1 MNFRPSMKTITLASL
16 SSLVTFLFQIPVTDA
31 ASTTPYSLKQS
42 IMFILNP
49 PILSLLV
56 TFYIISW
63 GVKEILYRLAA
74 RNAGCSTPVRYWHKE
89 PILGFDLFLQRIND
103 MKLGDSVATDRN
115 LLHKYGKTVLTNS
128 WGVKQYVTMDPLNM
142 QTILA
147 TQVEKFGSAP
157 MNLPMCKPFLGQG
170 LLTTDGA
177 LWKKSRQMIN
187 PVFARAQV
195 SELSTFE
202 KHLDRMIS
210 CIPTDGSTI
219 DMQPLCKLLFL
230 DSSTEFIFGKS
241 ANSLSP
247 ETDSPI
253 ARRLPGLFDEAL
265 NGMFMRYML
274 GRFKFLAISD
284 KKWLA
289 TCAEV
294 HNIIDSFIDEEIA
307 LQSKSKTGD
316 TKSAGPYSYVLLKE
330 LVKTT
335 KDKRSIRNEVMN
347 VFFPARD
354 TAAIH
359 ISNVLFML
367 ARHPK
372 VWDKLREEVLGI
384 GEEKLTFESL
394 KSLKYMHA
402 VMNESKS
409 Y

>member
-1 MNFRPSMKTITLASL
+1 M
-16 SSLVTFLFQIPVTDA
+16 
-31 ASTTPYSLKQS
+31 
-42 IMFILNP
+42 
-49 PILSLLV
+49 
-56 TFYIISW
+56 
-63 GVKEILYRLAA
+63 LYRLTA
-74 RNAGCSTPVRYWHKE
+74 RNAGCSTPVRYWHKD
-89 PILGFDLFLQRIND
+89 PFLGFDLFLQRIND

-115 LLHKYGKTVLTNS
+115 MLNKYGKTVLTNA
-128 WGVKQYVTMDPLNM
+128 WGVKQWVTSDPLNM

-147 TQVEKFGSAP
+147 NQVDKFGSAP

-170 LLTTDGA
+170 LFTTDGA

-202 KHLDRMIS
+202 RHLERMIS
-210 CIPTDGSTI
+210 YIPKDGSTI
-219 DMQPLCKLLFL
+219 DMQPLCKMLFL

-247 ETDSPI
+247 ETDSSI

-274 GRFKFLAISD
+274 GKFKFLAVSD

-289 TCAEV
+289 ACAQV
-294 HNIIDSFIDEEIA
+294 HEIIDGFIDEETE
-307 LQSKSKTGD
+307 LQSKSAIGD
-316 TKSAGPYSYVLLKE
+316 VKSAGPYNYVLLKE
-330 LVKTT
+330 LVKMTN
-335 KDKRSIRNEVMN
+335 DKRFIRNEVMN

-367 ARHPK
+367 ARHPN
-372 VWDKLREEVLGI
+372 VWNKLREEVLGI
-384 GEEKLTFESL
+384 GEEKLTFELL
-394 KSLKYMHA
+394 KSLKYMQA
-402 VMNESKS
+402 VMNESMLDLLQTS
-409 Y
+409 FYANSLQ